1 MKQILLVALLLGLT
15 ACASQ
20 SFQDVRL
27 GMTKQQMVSAAGNP
41 DAVIASFQTEGET
54 VEVFEYQRD
63 NLWWGDLEDPFWF
76 YFSNNRLVRW
86 DRPGDR
92 LRYVATE

>member
-1 MKQILLVALLLGLT
+1 MKRILLVALTVGLS

-27 GMTKQQMVSAAGNP
+27 GMTRQQMVSTAGKP
-41 DAVIASFQTEGET
+41 DAVIASFQADGET
-54 VEVFEYQRD
+54 IEVFEYQRD
-63 NLWWGDLEDPFWF
+63 GLWWGDLEDPFWF
-76 YFSNNRLVRW
+76 YFSNDRLVRW

-92 LRYVATE
+92 LRYVAVE